1 MKRKY
6 ESPHM
11 KVTPMKL
18 RARMLQAS
26 AVGAKRSSYG
36 DILNLDNSTGR
47 DGYGDMFNLDNPVGR
62 SSYDAGGDLQ

>member
-18 RARMLQAS
+18 RARMM
-26 AVGAKRSSYG
+26 VGSNSVTKEGYG
-36 DILNLDNSTGR
+36 DLLNLDNSVGR
-47 DGYGDMFNLDNPVGR
+47 DGYGGLLDLDNSVGR
-62 SSYDAGGDLQ
+62 SSYGTYTDLDQ